1 MRVCLDERTH
11 GVDTL
16 AYDKLAGFQ
25 GPSLLVFN
33 DSVFRESDFES
44 ISRIGDSVKREQV
57 GKTGRFGVGFN
68 SVYHLTDMPSFV
80 SGRHVVFF
88 DPHCAF
94 LPNVNAANPGK
105 RIDFV
110 ANDVLGANPDQFAPF
125 AAFGCDVRNEF
136 RGTTFRFPLRTPA
149 QAASSKLSKTSY
161 VPDGVRR
168 LLRAFAREKT
178 LDMLFLKTSKLPR
191 CSSGRPGNVPRL
203 ISRTS
208 VRDLTPALRAA
219 RGAFTRAS
227 AAMAAGTPAEL
238 TANEVTFETEGETR
252 TTRRA
257 LGTTPRARTFFVSQA
272 LGENLAPLV
281 TANREKYGMKLV
293 PWAAVAAELAPK
305 NASDGDAEKT
315 SRERRDDDG
324 RAFCFLP
331 LPARTGLPV
340 HVNAYFELSSNRRDI
355 WFGEDMAGGGAARS
369 EWNRALLGL
378 AAARVRS
385 FVIAQ
390 RRVWDP
396 RDFYALLPASPP
408 APWGAWWR
416 ERAPSSATRPCF
428 TPPRTAG
435 DGSPRGGDVPI
446 AVTSDRRW
454 RGARRRG
461 RLHSGRAG
469 GGARTMEEHAVS
481 RPRGSVRAAFDARS
495 AGGPAST
502 ERRAVAAMTLLRYCL
517 SASSIRRRERRR
529 VGRRA
534 LVPLA
539 DGTCGVFDGVVSTRR
554 RCTRRRRRRRR
565 CCPQGRRGGSRRG
578 RDDVVA
584 IGRVGD
590 DAR

>member
-33 DSVFRESDFES
+33 DSVFRESDFDS

-178 LDMLFLKTSKLPR
+178 LDMLFLKNVETVEVLEWAPGETS
-191 CSSGRPGNVPRL
+191 PRL

-208 VRDLTPALRAA
+208 VRDPTPALRAA

-227 AAMAAGTPAEL
+227 AAMAAGTPAEPHGEY
-238 TANEVTFETEGETR
+238 EVTFETEGEDEDEDDDARSGTR
-252 TTRRA
+252 P
-257 LGTTPRARTFFVSQA
+257 TPRARTFLVSQA

-305 NASDGDAEKT
+305 NASDGDDEKT

-369 EWNRALLGL
+369 EWNRALLERV
-378 AAARVRS
+378 AAPAYARLIVAAKARLGPS
-385 FVIAQ
+385 
-390 RRVWDP
+390 REY
-396 RDFYALLPASPP
+396 YALLPRVTPP
-408 APWGAWWR
+408 APWGAVVTRTCALIRDAPVLHTPANGGRWVSPAEATYPDR
-416 ERAPSSATRPCF
+416 ET
-428 TPPRTAG
+428 
-435 DGSPRGGDVPI
+435 
-446 AVTSDRRW
+446 TSDPSLAEALVDEGVFIPDAPAAVLER
-454 RGARRRG
+454 
-461 RLHSGRAG
+461 
-469 GGARTMEEHAVS
+469 MEEHAVS
-481 RPRGSVRAAFDARS
+481 RPERVSPSGVRRALRAAGR
-495 AGGPAST
+495 AST
-502 ERRAVAAMTLLRYCL
+502 ETRPRRRAMTLLR
-517 SASSIRRRERRR
+517 
-529 VGRRA
+529 
-534 LVPLA
+534 
-539 DGTCGVFDGVVSTRR
+539 
-554 RCTRRRRRRRR
+554 
-565 CCPQGRRGGSRRG
+565 
-578 RDDVVA
+578 
-584 IGRVGD
+584 
-590 DAR
+590 